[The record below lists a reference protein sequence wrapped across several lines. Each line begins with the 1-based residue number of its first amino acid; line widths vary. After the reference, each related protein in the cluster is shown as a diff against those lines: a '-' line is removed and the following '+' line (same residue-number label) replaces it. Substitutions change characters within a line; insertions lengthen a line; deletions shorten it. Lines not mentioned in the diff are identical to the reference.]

1 MLFLDSFVHS
11 SLAHAHSPRIWT
23 QFRFA
28 VTRVR
33 RYKRQERVVCVM
45 FWSRP
50 CCRCR
55 SKLLL
60 FAEASAFRLGSF
72 LKKCQILNERIHCL
86 VVDNTRSQLT
96 HMENAFVVFHSSF
109 HSCECDS
116 QYQLQTSFN
125 FFASHCKC
133 RLHTY
138 AYYSRLASER
148 ENRSLCIHMWVFYFL
163 VKCRGDECD
172 VIRKFIRCSSSISLS
187 LHRTKSRKLG
197 CINISIS
204 FGHTRST
211 CIWTKRCCASVARL
225 HNTYTHTLAHRHM
238 PFGSRNS
245 ARATHVP
252 VPLSSFAIRVM
263 LAVAWL
269 VEKALRAYF
278 FPRHCES
285 IAMPMV
291 NALDTERREE
301 KKRKLPEKRQQQRK
315 KMGMQKIYD

>member
-1 MLFLDSFVHS
+1 MSDARNIKCNFHIFFSCCSSIHLCIRHS
-11 SLAHAHSPRIWT
+11 HTHTARIWT

-125 FFASHCKC
+125 FLLRIVNVDSIQMHIIVDSRAKEKTEAYASIC
-133 RLHTY
+133 
-138 AYYSRLASER
+138 E
-148 ENRSLCIHMWVFYFL
+148 F
-163 VKCRGDECD
+163 
-172 VIRKFIRCSSSISLS
+172 FISSW
-187 LHRTKSRKLG
+187 
-197 CINISIS
+197 N
-204 FGHTRST
+204 
-211 CIWTKRCCASVARL
+211 
-225 HNTYTHTLAHRHM
+225 
-238 PFGSRNS
+238 
-245 ARATHVP
+245 
-252 VPLSSFAIRVM
+252 
-263 LAVAWL
+263 AVAMNVTWYANSSD
-269 VEKALRAYF
+269 VAAAF
-278 FPRHCES
+278 HCRFTVPNL
-285 IAMPMV
+285 A
-291 NALDTERREE
+291 N
-301 KKRKLPEKRQQQRK
+301 
-315 KMGMQKIYD
+315 